1 MPYVREEIDSRQ
13 NFIGFYFLQKHL
25 SITEQRR
32 HRSKMVFDPLV
43 QHIHEDLLRQREKER
58 ERENNSFMIC

>member
-1 MPYVREEIDSRQ
+1 MLEKKHSRQ

-58 ERENNSFMIC
+58 EREKNSFMIC

>member
-1 MPYVREEIDSRQ
+1 MLEKKHSRQ

-25 SITEQRR
+25 SITE
-32 HRSKMVFDPLV
+32 HRSRMVFDPLV

-58 ERENNSFMIC
+58 EKIIHL